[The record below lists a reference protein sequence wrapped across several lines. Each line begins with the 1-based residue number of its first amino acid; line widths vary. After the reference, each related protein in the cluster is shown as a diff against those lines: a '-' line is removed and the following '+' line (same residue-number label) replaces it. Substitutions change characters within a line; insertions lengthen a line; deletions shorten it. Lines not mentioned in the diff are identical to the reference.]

1 MILVHFIFLF
11 FHNYYDI
18 PIYYFIFSIYV
29 VHLFV
34 HIYIYIEYVN
44 KYDNK
49 ITNCF
54 CIHIY
59 KYNI

>member
-1 MILVHFIFLF
+1 M
-11 FHNYYDI
+11 
-18 PIYYFIFSIYV
+18 
-29 VHLFV
+29 FV
-34 HIYIYIEYVN
+34 YRKVNLIDVRIYIYIEYVN